1 MDRVTHS
8 GDKEAHNSWEER
20 FEHPAETWAS
30 VSHRQFTIQS
40 VAVAMAEATCKWMEA
55 KCMQA
60 MREVLGE
67 RAKEQRMDVMP
78 PRAEARQRT
87 QGDSDEDG

>member
-1 MDRVTHS
+1 
-8 GDKEAHNSWEER
+8 
-20 FEHPAETWAS
+20 
-30 VSHRQFTIQS
+30 
-40 VAVAMAEATCKWMEA
+40 
-55 KCMQA
+55 MQA